1 MSKDSKVNVSF
12 LTNTKAPYRK
22 LQFEE
27 FSKIPN
33 CKLAVYY
40 TNPQPLDRNW
50 NVDPI
55 NGVHEFALRGLKVSK
70 RYGYINFGLRK
81 IVKESDLL
89 LIGGI
94 EQPTYQLAVRLCK
107 RYGKKY
113 VLVFDGVSPKKI
125 DAVRRNY
132 VKYKLKSK
140 VINDA
145 SAIFG
150 NGTVAIEYFTKAFG
164 YPKEKIFNQY
174 LTVNVERIM
183 NFLSQK
189 EELRKIYREKYA
201 IPMDSEVV
209 IYSGRLIKRKNVSLI
224 VRALEGLDK
233 TFLLIL
239 GDGEEKENILR
250 LAENLRVTCKITEF
264 IEDQDELFKSYY
276 AGDLLVLPSYDEPWG
291 LVVNEAMAAGL
302 PVIVSNECGCYLD
315 LVKDGENGFIL
326 TDLEN
331 PKILRSLILK
341 ALAKKAELSKR
352 SLEMIS
358 NWTFDNSRRSFE
370 NLLTEVLTDSWR
382 LS

>member
-1 MSKDSKVNVSF
+1 MSGNYKINVSF
-12 LTNTKAPYRK
+12 LTNAKAPYRK

-27 FSKIPN
+27 LAKISD
-33 CKLAVYY
+33 CKFTIYY
-40 TNPQPLDRNW
+40 TNPHPLDRNW
-50 NVDPI
+50 SVDPI
-55 NGVHEFALRGLKVSK
+55 NGVGEFALRGLRVSK
-70 RYGYINFGLRK
+70 KNGYINFGLRK

-89 LIGGI
+89 LIGGT
-94 EQPTYQLAVRLCK
+94 EQPTYHLVARLCK

-113 VLVFDGVSPKKI
+113 VLIFDGVSPKKI
-125 DAVRRNY
+125 DVVRRNY

-140 VINDA
+140 IINDA

-201 IPMDSEVV
+201 IPMDHEVI
-209 IYSGRLIKRKNVSLI
+209 IYSGRLLKRKNVSLI
-224 VRALEGLDK
+224 VRALKSLDK
-233 TFLLIL
+233 AFLLIL

-250 LAENLRVTCKITEF
+250 LAESLRVPCKITGF

-276 AGDLLVLPSYDEPWG
+276 AGDLLVLPSYNEPWG
-291 LVVNEAMAAGL
+291 LVVNESMAAGL
-302 PVIVSNECGCYLD
+302 PVVVSNECGCYFD
-315 LVKDGENGFIL
+315 LVKDGENGFVL

-331 PKILRSLILK
+331 PDMLRSLVLK
-341 ALAKKAELSKR
+341 VLAKKTEFSKK

-358 NWTFDNSRRSFE
+358 DWIFDNSRRSFE
-370 NLLTEVLTDSWR
+370 NLLTEVLADS
-382 LS
+382 L

>member
-1 MSKDSKVNVSF
+1 MLRDYKTKISF
-12 LTNTKAPYRK
+12 FTNTKAPYRK

-33 CKLAVYY
+33 WKFAVYY

-55 NGVHEFALRGLKVSK
+55 NGVDEFALRGLRVSK
-70 RYGYINFGLRK
+70 KYGYINFDLRK

-89 LIGGI
+89 LIGGT
-94 EQPTYQLAVRLCK
+94 EQPTYHLVARLCK

-113 VLVFDGVSPKKI
+113 VLIFDGVSPKKI
-125 DAVRRNY
+125 DVVRRNY

-140 VINDA
+140 IINDA

-201 IPMDSEVV
+201 IPMDHEVI
-209 IYSGRLIKRKNVSLI
+209 IYSGRLLKRKNVGLI
-224 VRALEGLDK
+224 VRALKGLDK
-233 TFLLIL
+233 AFLLIL

-250 LAENLRVTCKITEF
+250 LAEGLRVQCKITGF

-291 LVVNEAMAAGL
+291 LVVNESMAAGL
-302 PVIVSNECGCYLD
+302 PVVVSNECGCSLD
-315 LVKDGENGFIL
+315 LVRDGENGFIL

-331 PKILRSLILK
+331 SETLRNLIVK
-341 ALAKKAELSKR
+341 ALKNKESFSKK
-352 SLEMIS
+352 SLEIID
-358 NWTFDNSRRSFE
+358 NWTFENSRKSFE
-370 NLLTEVLTDSWR
+370 ELLKILT
-382 LS
+382 